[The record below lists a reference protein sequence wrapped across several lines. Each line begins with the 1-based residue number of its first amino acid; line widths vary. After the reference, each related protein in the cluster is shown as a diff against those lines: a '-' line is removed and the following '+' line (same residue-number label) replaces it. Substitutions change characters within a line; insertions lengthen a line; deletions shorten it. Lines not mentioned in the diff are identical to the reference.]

1 MRPSPLLH
9 TTAAWGLQAFRQATQ
24 GPYPCCLQRNAAW
37 QCEAG
42 REHEDRKTG
51 LERNHLRGYRRYDFN
66 INESFRMTALQ
77 CKQVFLSHISSKF
90 WQSLPGASLCLCDV
104 AKRGGFDSQQWYWP
118 HLRMRRLD
126 ENMDISIDKYYLIL
140 VKYSIAIRPTWQLQG
155 FIHWKAFNV
164 ALVWLR
170 CAMQHLHAWPNGQ
183 GLSKRFGDL
192 ENSVF
197 AGRVLEHWTSQFV
210 LLTQMLPQAR
220 NIDVLW
226 YKSDSTGFLGNVHVH
241 IKANSRCCKCH
252 FFAPSPWWQTTL
264 RIAMQESTWNA
275 KPQPFLTVTAKK
287 ARQVSSLVAASI
299 KAPMQAASMSCW
311 MWDTGYVH
319 KKVFC
324 VHKILKDDVNPATCL
339 C

>member
-1 MRPSPLLH
+1 
-9 TTAAWGLQAFRQATQ
+9 
-24 GPYPCCLQRNAAW
+24 
-37 QCEAG
+37 
-42 REHEDRKTG
+42 
-51 LERNHLRGYRRYDFN
+51 
-66 INESFRMTALQ
+66 MTALQ

-140 VKYSIAIRPTWQLQG
+140 VNTASLYVQLDNCKVSFTG
-155 FIHWKAFNV
+155 RLSLVRKDFGEFPCNV

-241 IKANSRCCKCH
+241 IKANSRCCKCR